1 MIAPGILHNP
11 NADFCAST
19 QNHGICGFC
28 IDIPQILRYARAIK
42 EKTRQANRPERA
54 KTMTRNEAKAL
65 QAKHNMEILRNPI
78 TSEARA
84 LYLEAEQPI
93 SELDDL
99 ADISR
104 RSNGCAPCYMEA
116 NYEVYNATGSG
127 VTYKL
132 SCPTTWFDLWGWVDE

>member
-1 MIAPGILHNP
+1 
-11 NADFCAST
+11 
-19 QNHGICGFC
+19 
-28 IDIPQILRYARAIK
+28 
-42 EKTRQANRPERA
+42 
-54 KTMTRNEAKAL
+54 MTRNEAKAL
-65 QAKHNMEILRNPI
+65 QEKHNMEILRDPI

-84 LYLEAEQPI
+84 LYLETARPI

-104 RSNGCAPCYMEA
+104 RSNGCAPCCMDA

>member
-1 MIAPGILHNP
+1 
-11 NADFCAST
+11 
-19 QNHGICGFC
+19 
-28 IDIPQILRYARAIK
+28 
-42 EKTRQANRPERA
+42 
-54 KTMTRNEAKAL
+54 MTRNEAKAL
-65 QAKHNMEILRNPI
+65 QAKHNMEILRDPI

-104 RSNGCAPCYMEA
+104 RSNGCAPCCMEA

-132 SCPTTWFDLWGWVDE
+132 SCPTTWFDLWGWVDEQSCADHISLPASPGGTRMKGAFCHD

>member
-1 MIAPGILHNP
+1 
-11 NADFCAST
+11 
-19 QNHGICGFC
+19 
-28 IDIPQILRYARAIK
+28 
-42 EKTRQANRPERA
+42 
-54 KTMTRNEAKAL
+54 MTRNEAKAL
-65 QAKHNMEILRNPI
+65 QEKYNMDILRDPI

-84 LYLEAEQPI
+84 LYLEAEQTI

-132 SCPTTWFDLWGWVDE
+132 SCPTTWFDLWGWADE